1 MTSDPRI
8 AVECML
14 HRETNEVSIVLHSI
28 PMEHLEKVLRD
39 IATESW
45 RTNVID
51 GIRGQYIAG
60 PSLGLTQTRRSFYA
74 HADEEEQ

>member
-1 MTSDPRI
+1 MSDPRI
-8 AVECML
+8 AVECVL
-14 HRETNEVSIVLHSI
+14 DRESDAVSIILHAI
-28 PMEHLEKVLRD
+28 PMENLEKVLRD

-60 PSLGLTQTRRSFYA
+60 PSLGLTQTKRSFHA
-74 HADEEEQ
+74 HAEEEQ

>member
-1 MTSDPRI
+1 MSDRRVQI
-8 AVECML
+8 EAVL
-14 HRETNEVSIVLHSI
+14 DREADTVSILLRDI

-39 IATESW
+39 VSTSAW

-60 PSLGLTQTRRSFYA
+60 DSLNLSQTQRSFQA
-74 HADEEEQ
+74 NADEEEI